1 MFAENYHLHWIAG
14 RVNILC
20 KYSIF
25 TFFFIFGL
33 GFCGSFLCYFQKL
46 QLFVKNKF
54 LNSFRCIL
62 LLFVW
67 VHFKLE
73 ILITVLCGAFFS
85 RYVQLKSHFSDKKAS
100 ALKSEKRF
108 SRKSIQQSIKEK
120 FHHWQNLELCKVIDN
135 PKLHW

>member
-1 MFAENYHLHWIAG
+1 MFAENYHLHWIAD

-25 TFFFIFGL
+25 IFF
-33 GFCGSFLCYFQKL
+33 SFLGLAFAA
-46 QLFVKNKF
+46 LFYVISRSSSFLIFKF
-54 LNSFRCIL
+54 LNSFCCIL

-85 RYVQLKSHFSDKKAS
+85 RYVQLKSHFSEKKAS